1 MASSRASI
9 ESANPRG
16 GSPDALATDGDELP
30 QAPAPRNRGTPY
42 SQDHDWGRIGGFGA
56 GIVVGVLL
64 GAGVALFLA
73 PQTGKALRSG
83 IARGT
88 RRMRSRADDAFEDLR
103 EELRIA
109 ARRGRRKLHHRV
121 RDTSWKAE
129 DKLANLKGE

>member
-1 MASSRASI
+1 MAPSRASF

-16 GSPDALATDGDELP
+16 GSPDALASDGDELP
-30 QAPAPRNRGTPY
+30 PPPRPRSRGTPY
-42 SQDHDWGRIGGFGA
+42 AEERDWGKIGGFGA

-64 GAGVALFLA
+64 GAGIALFLA

-88 RRMRSRADDAFEDLR
+88 RRMRSRADDAFADLR

-109 ARRGRRKLHHRV
+109 ARRGRRHLHHKV
-121 RDTSWKAE
+121 RDTTWKAE
-129 DKLANLKGE
+129 DKIADLKGE